1 MLSDLYLVIDTSF
14 SIQQHDC
21 MTFVLLVLILTK
33 LWCLS
38 HFDSIFLMQ
47 EEGASNL
54 AMDLQ
59 KQIDETL
66 EEITPRCVLEL
77 LALPLDE
84 EHRVKRVEGLQGVRN
99 ILWAV
104 GGGGAAAIAGG
115 FTREDFMNE
124 AFMHMTAAEQV
135 SLDHTYKSCFNLT
148 IFFLLFS
155 QLCTLFSFLCH

>member
-1 MLSDLYLVIDTSF
+1 
-14 SIQQHDC
+14 
-21 MTFVLLVLILTK
+21 MTVNV
-33 LWCLS
+33 
-38 HFDSIFLMQ
+38 Q

-54 AMDLQ
+54 APELQ
-59 KQIDETL
+59 AQIDETL

-84 EHRVKRVEGLQGVRN
+84 EHRPRREEGLHGVRN

-124 AFMHMTAAEQV
+124 AFLRMTATEQV
-135 SLDHTYKSCFNLT
+135 CVMV
-148 IFFLLFS
+148 
-155 QLCTLFSFLCH
+155 